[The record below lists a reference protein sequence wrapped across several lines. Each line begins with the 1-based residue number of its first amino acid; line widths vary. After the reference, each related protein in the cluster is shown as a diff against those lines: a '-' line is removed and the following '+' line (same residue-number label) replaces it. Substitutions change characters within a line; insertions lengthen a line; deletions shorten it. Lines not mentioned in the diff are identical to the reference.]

1 LDYLLIFL
9 IFLPQIAIF
18 GLSLPTDNQVFFVFP
33 FIYLFFLKPPAIR
46 PQIPKFIFIPF
57 ILMILGF
64 LIGNLISINYFLI
77 TKFNLISLISYAI
90 IPVIFSSGIY
100 ASQNPFKVS
109 RSIKLILLILLIVI
123 IIQSFFPSAF
133 DLFISRNVDGPK
145 SLIRGNRSLFGEPS
159 FIPSFMIIYG
169 FLLIFVRFL
178 IKRGKSEVTNL
189 PFFLGIFFILSL
201 LSFSGQIIIAFGIV
215 LFSLFGSLFFVFLK
229 SFLKYL
235 IYLRIKISKKL
246 IFNSFA
252 LITFFSITFFLFFNF
267 IDKNLRIAYF
277 IRVIFGNRSLLFSD
291 QSLIVR
297 LHAIYMPFMTP
308 LIEPFNIIPNKSAYL
323 SLARTDNL
331 SLDLFS
337 NLYYNYSD
345 WFTNLT
351 SNTIIYLP
359 QKTYSILGTIS
370 YDFSLLG
377 LIFNIYFIYKIL
389 TSMNLIVDFHYS
401 EKNSEFNKLFLMIFF
416 ILYSFINLSLLTPP
430 YWFVSGFLYGSARK
444 IKTQNFQIND

>member
-1 LDYLLIFL
+1 MDYLLIFF

-18 GLSLPTDNQVFFVFP
+18 GLSLPTDNQVFFLLP
-33 FIYLFFLKPPAIR
+33 FTYLFFLKPPAIR
-46 PQIPKFIFIPF
+46 PKIPKFIFIPF

-64 LIGNLISINYFLI
+64 LIGNLISTNYFNI

-90 IPVIFSSGIY
+90 IPFIFSSGIY

-133 DLFISRNVDGPK
+133 DLFISRNVDTPK

-178 IKRGKSEVTNL
+178 IKKGKSEVTNL
-189 PFFLGIFFILSL
+189 PIFLGVCFILSL
-201 LSFSGQIIIAFGIV
+201 LSFSGQILIAFGIV

-235 IYLRIKISKKL
+235 IYLRIKISKKI

-252 LITFFSITFFLFFNF
+252 LITFFPITLFLFFNF
-267 IDKNLRIAYF
+267 INKNLRIAYF
-277 IRVIFGNRSLLFSD
+277 IRAIFENQSLLLSD
-291 QSLIVR
+291 DSLIVR

-308 LIEPFNIIPNKSAYL
+308 IIDPFNIIPNKSAYI
-323 SLARTDNL
+323 SFANANNQ

-337 NLYYNYSD
+337 NLYYSYSD
-345 WFTNLT
+345 WFINLT
-351 SNTIIYLP
+351 SNTLILLP
-359 QKTYSILGTIS
+359 QKTYSILGTLS

-377 LIFNIYFIYKIL
+377 LIFNIYFLYKIL
-389 TSMNLIVDFHYS
+389 SSINLIVDFHYS
-401 EKNSEFNKLFLMIFF
+401 EKNSEFNKLFFMIFF
-416 ILYSFINLSLLTPP
+416 ILYSFINLSLLSPP
-430 YWFVSGFLYGSARK
+430 YWFVAGFLYGSAKK
-444 IKTQNFQIND
+444 IKTLGF